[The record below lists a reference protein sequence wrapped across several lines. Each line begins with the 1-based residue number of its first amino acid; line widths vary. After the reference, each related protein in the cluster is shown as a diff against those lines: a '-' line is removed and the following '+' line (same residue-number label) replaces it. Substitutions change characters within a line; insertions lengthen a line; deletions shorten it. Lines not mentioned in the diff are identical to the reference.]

1 VVEAMRQA
9 TASLTAAS
17 KSVPI
22 LKTENGWRRA
32 VVTPGG
38 ATGQSRAG
46 ASTNFEYSLGGK
58 WLELLKEIAPR
69 VTRVMIIY
77 DPRNV
82 RIFARE

>member
-1 VVEAMRQA
+1 M
-9 TASLTAAS
+9 
-17 KSVPI
+17 
-22 LKTENGWRRA
+22 
-32 VVTPGG
+32 GG

-82 RIFARE
+82 RIFARASVRGGVPIRARDRIVERLFPSAISRVTLQPDL